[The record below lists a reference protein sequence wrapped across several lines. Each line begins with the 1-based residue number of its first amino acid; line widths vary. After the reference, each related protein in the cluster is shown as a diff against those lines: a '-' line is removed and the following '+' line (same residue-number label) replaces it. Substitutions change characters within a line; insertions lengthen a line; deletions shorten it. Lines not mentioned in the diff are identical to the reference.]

1 MTEWG
6 LSCLSYNME
15 GWAPLS
21 LFPPFLFSGA
31 LAVARGQWPMPGAVD
46 GPSWK
51 QVEDIRDIYDFRD
64 VLGT

>member
-6 LSCLSYNME
+6 LSSRSSNME

-21 LFPPFLFSGA
+21 LFPPFPFSGA
-31 LAVARGQWPMPGAVD
+31 LAVARGQWAMPGAVD